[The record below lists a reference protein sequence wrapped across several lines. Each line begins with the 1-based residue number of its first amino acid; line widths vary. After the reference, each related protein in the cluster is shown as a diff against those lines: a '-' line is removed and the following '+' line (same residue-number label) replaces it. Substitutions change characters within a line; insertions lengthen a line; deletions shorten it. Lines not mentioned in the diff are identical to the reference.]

1 MKTIPP
7 KTKDN
12 VRVKATGTLPNG
24 APVIVNS
31 DGTVSTTIDNS
42 ETAIPKKGYI
52 DQASPNSPAYIASVY
67 DSYNDRVVFAWR
79 DQNNSNYGTAIVG
92 QIKGRTITWG
102 TKTTFLTAQAEY
114 ISMAFDTSQN
124 KVLICFKHDGDGQK
138 GYGIVATVDPS
149 NNSITFGTAVKF
161 NDNGVTLYIR
171 AAFDSNSNKTVIV
184 YSDGG
189 DSYHGYSIVA
199 TISGTSVS
207 YGTAVEFVNIEVNEL
222 AVTFDSEH
230 NKIALAYRKGSP
242 NYFGAFKVGNVSG
255 TSITWGLDS
264 DIVQANMQYH
274 NITFDTTNN
283 FVVGCFMDGGSGNKG
298 TLYVL
303 EIADSFA
310 SNVNNV
316 VGGSAGIIKTV
327 YSTVTTQ
334 HNAIVYSPNS
344 RTVAIMFYNANSGHS
359 YILEADVHNDKTA
372 DFFNN
377 SGTALAGWTSIDY
390 TSTHHQPIYS
400 SSSKQVATF
409 YVHGGF
415 GGVGYM
421 IKKFRRDAFGAAVQ
435 FESHAVQDVSAVY
448 NAATKRVVVAYNDLG
463 ESKGYAVVGTVGS
476 DNTISFGTP
485 VEFLATVPNQ
495 TSLVSLREEQANNDC
510 VVIVYTPSNN
520 VVSAKPAKINPTT
533 NSLTI
538 GNANS
543 VGANLASGGSK
554 IGCCAYPPSGD
565 AIIVSFDTNT
575 ITPGGYCTVVVL
587 NTAGTDITF
596 GANYIFNSGDSL
608 EATMEYDPTNQ
619 VAAVFYRDDG
629 NNNYGTSRTLTV
641 TNTNQISYNS
651 EVVFSSA
658 NVTYRIDVTFKTE
671 HYGTNQPRFE
681 IAFMNTQLN
690 NGTGQIVYGF
700 ISGSSIAFQSAAS
713 FQLAAGSYN
722 PQPGNIRLSYN
733 EEADLTAII
742 YDRDNQN
749 KNICILY
756 KTDTGGT
763 QFFYSVRRSLRS
775 EASPIYNIVST
786 DQDIVYD
793 ANAKKT
799 VVFFKDDSASNVG
812 KAVVI
817 DIGTANLTSENFIG
831 MVNGGTVPTDGQ
843 AIVDIV
849 GTVNENQSGLTIGQ
863 QYYVQKDGTLSTTA
877 DTPSV
882 LAGTALSATKLLVK
896 K

>member
-7 KTKDN
+7 ETKDK
-12 VRVKATGTLPNG
+12 VRIKATGTLPNG
-24 APVIVNS
+24 APVIINS
-31 DGTVSTTIDNS
+31 DGTVSTAIDNS
-42 ETAIPKKGYI
+42 ETPNPQKGYI

-114 ISMAFDTSQN
+114 ISMAFDTSEN

-138 GYGIVATVDPS
+138 GYAIVGTVIPG

-171 AAFDSNSNKTVIV
+171 SVFDSNSNKTVIV

-189 DSYHGYSIVA
+189 DSYHGWSRVA
-199 TISGTSVS
+199 TITGTSVG
-207 YGTAVEFVNIEVNEL
+207 YGTAAEFANFEVMEL

-242 NYFGAFKVGNVSG
+242 NYYGAFKVGDVSG
-255 TSITWGLDS
+255 TSITWGAESAILN
-264 DIVQANMQYH
+264 ANMQYH
-274 NITFDTTNN
+274 NLTFDTTNN
-283 FVVGCFMDGGSGNKG
+283 FVIGCYMDGGASNKG
-298 TLYVL
+298 TLYAL
-303 EIADSFA
+303 EITNSFA
-310 SNVNNV
+310 SNTTNV
-316 VGGSAGIIKTV
+316 VGITATV
-327 YSTVTTQ
+327 FATTVSQ
-334 HNAIVYSPNS
+334 HINVVYNPNS
-344 RTVAIMFYNANSGHS
+344 RTTAILYYNGNSGHS
-359 YILEADVHNDKTA
+359 YILEAEVHNDRTV

-377 SGTALAGWTSIDY
+377 SGTALAGETTITY
-390 TSTHHQPIYS
+390 VSTYHAPIYS
-400 SSSKQVATF
+400 SSSKQVVTF
-409 YVHGGF
+409 YIHGGF

-435 FESHAVQDVSAVY
+435 FESHAVNDVSAVY
-448 NAATKRVVVAYNDLG
+448 NAATKRVVVAYIDTG

-485 VEFLATVPNQ
+485 VEFYSSQPNQ
-495 TSLVSLREEQANNDC
+495 VSLVSLREEQGNSDC
-510 VVIVYTPSNN
+510 VVIVYAPTNS
-520 VVSAKPAKINPTT
+520 VVSAIPAKINPAT

-538 GNANS
+538 GAANS

-575 ITPGGYCTVVVL
+575 ITPGGYCTVAVL
-587 NTAGTDITF
+587 NAAGNGITF
-596 GANYIFNSGDSL
+596 GANYIFNAGDSP

-629 NNNYGTSRTLTV
+629 NNNYGTSRTLAV
-641 TNTNQISYNS
+641 TNTNQINYNS
-651 EVVFSSA
+651 EVVFSSV
-658 NVTYRIDVTFKTE
+658 NTTYRIDVTFKTE

-681 IAFMNTQLN
+681 IAFMNTALN

-700 ISGSSIAFQSAAS
+700 ISGSSIVFSGAAS
-713 FQLAAGSYN
+713 FQLAVGGYN
-722 PQPGNIRLSYN
+722 PQPSNIRLSYN
-733 EEADLTAII
+733 EEADLTPIL
-742 YDRDNQN
+742 YQKDSQN
-749 KNICILY
+749 KTVYTLY
-756 KTDTGGT
+756 KTDTGSN
-763 QFFYSVRRSLRS
+763 QYFYSVRRSLRS
-775 EASPIYNIVST
+775 EASPIYNINS
-786 DQDIVYD
+786 DSHDIVYD

-799 VVFFKDDSASNVG
+799 VVFFKDGGASNVG

-817 DIGTANLTSENFIG
+817 DIGTANLSSENFIG
-831 MVNGGTVPTDGQ
+831 MVSGGTVPTNGQ
-843 AIVDIV
+843 AIVDIA

>member
-7 KTKDN
+7 ETKDK

-24 APVIVNS
+24 APVLINS
-31 DGTVSTTIDNS
+31 DGTVSSTIDNS
-42 ETAIPKKGYI
+42 ETTNPKKGYI
-52 DQASPNSPAYIASVY
+52 DQASPNSPNYIASVY

-92 QIKGRTITWG
+92 QIKGQTIIWG
-102 TKTTFLTAQAEY
+102 TKTAFLTAQTEY
-114 ISMAFDTSQN
+114 IGMAFDTSQN
-124 KVLICFKHDGDGQK
+124 KVLISFKHDGDGQK
-138 GYGIVATVDPS
+138 GYACVATVDPS

-161 NDNGVTLYIR
+161 NDNGVTLYIKPV
-171 AAFDSNSNKTVIV
+171 FDSNSNKTVIV
-184 YSDGG
+184 YSDLG
-189 DSYHGYSIVA
+189 DSGHGWSVVA

-207 YGTAVEFVNIEVNEL
+207 FGTAVEFVGIEVNEL

-242 NYFGAFKVGNVSG
+242 TYYGAFKVGDVSG
-255 TSITWGLDS
+255 TSITWGV
-264 DIVQANMQYH
+264 DIDILTANMQYH

-283 FVVGCFMDGGSGNKG
+283 FVVGCFMDGGTNNQG

-303 EIADSFA
+303 EITDSFA
-310 SNVNNV
+310 SNASNV
-316 VGGSAGIIKTV
+316 VGGAVTKSV
-327 YSTVTTQ
+327 YNTVTCQ

-344 RTVAIMFYNANSGHS
+344 RTVAIMYYNANSGHS
-359 YILEADVHNDKTA
+359 YILEADVHSDKTV

-377 SGTALAGWTSIDY
+377 SGTAQAGE
-390 TSTHHQPIYS
+390 STINYVSTYHQPIYS

-409 YVHGGF
+409 YIHGGF

-435 FESHAVQDVSAVY
+435 FESHAVQDVSGVY

-463 ESKGYAVVGTVGS
+463 EGKGYAVVGTVGS

-485 VEFLATVPNQ
+485 VEFLATQPNQ
-495 TSLVSLREEQANNDC
+495 TSLVSLREEQANNDK
-510 VVIVYTPSNN
+510 VVIIYTNGSN
-520 VVSAKPAKINPTT
+520 VIHGIPAQINPAN
-533 NSLTI
+533 NSLTL
-538 GNANS
+538 GAANTLNS
-543 VGANLASGGSK
+543 SITSGGSK

-565 AIIVSFDTNT
+565 AIIVSFDTNAGT
-575 ITPGGYCTVVVL
+575 AGGYAAVGVL
-587 NTAGTDITF
+587 NAAGNGITF
-596 GANYIFNSGDSL
+596 GQNYIFNQGDSP
-608 EATMEYDPTNQ
+608 EATMEYDPSNQ
-619 VAAVFYRDDG
+619 IAAVFYRDDG
-629 NNNYGTSRTLTV
+629 NNNYGTSRTLAV
-641 TNTNQISYNS
+641 SNTNQISYNS
-651 EVVFSSA
+651 EVVFSSS
-658 NVTYRIDVTFKTE
+658 NTTYRIDTTFDTT
-671 HYGTNQPRFE
+671 HNRFE
-681 IAFMNTQLN
+681 VAFMNTGFN
-690 NGTGQIVYGF
+690 NGSGQIVYGG
-700 ISGSSIAFQSAAS
+700 ISGGSISWPSAAT
-713 FQLAAGSYN
+713 FQAALGSYN
-722 PQPGNIRLSYN
+722 PNPERIRLSYN
-733 EEADLTAII
+733 EEADLTPILYAK
-742 YDRDNQN
+742 DGPN
-749 KNICILY
+749 KTVYTLY
-756 KTDTGGT
+756 KTDIGGS

-775 EASPIYNIVST
+775 EASPIYSINSE
-786 DQDIVYD
+786 DHDIVYD

-799 VVFFKDDSASNVG
+799 VVFFRDGGASNIG

-817 DIGTANLTSENFIG
+817 DIGTANLTSDNFIG
-831 MVNGGTVPTDGQ
+831 MVSGGRVPTNGQ

>member
-7 KTKDN
+7 ETKDK
-12 VRVKATGTLPNG
+12 VRIKATGTLPNG
-24 APVIVNS
+24 APVIINS
-31 DGTVSTTIDNS
+31 DGTVSTAIDNS
-42 ETAIPKKGYI
+42 ETPNPQKEYI

-124 KVLICFKHDGDGQK
+124 KVLICFKHDGDAQK

-242 NYFGAFKVGNVSG
+242 NYYGAFKVGDVSG
-255 TSITWGLDS
+255 TSITWGLDI
-264 DIVQANMQYH
+264 DILTANMQYH

-303 EIADSFA
+303 EITDSFA
-310 SNVNNV
+310 SNATNV
-316 VGGSAGIIKTV
+316 VGITATV
-327 YSTVTTQ
+327 FATTVSQ
-334 HNAIVYSPNS
+334 HINVVYNPNS
-344 RTVAIMFYNANSGHS
+344 RTTAILYYNGNSGHS
-359 YILEADVHNDKTA
+359 YILEAEVHNDRTV

-377 SGTALAGWTSIDY
+377 SGTALAGETTITY
-390 TSTHHQPIYS
+390 VSTYHAPIYS
-400 SSSKQVATF
+400 SSSKQVVTF

-435 FESHAVQDVSAVY
+435 FESHAVNDVSAVY
-448 NAATKRVVVAYNDLG
+448 NAATKRVVVAYRDTG
-463 ESKGYAVVGTVGS
+463 EGKGYAVVGAVGS

-485 VEFLATVPNQ
+485 VEFYSSQPNQ
-495 TSLVSLREEQANNDC
+495 VSLVSLREEQDNNDK
-510 VVIVYTPSNN
+510 VVIVFAQTNSQIWGR
-520 VVSAKPAKINPTT
+520 PAQINPAN
-533 NSLTI
+533 NSLTL

-543 VGANLASGGSK
+543 LNSNVTSGGSR

-565 AIIVSFDTNT
+565 AIIVSFDTNAGT
-575 ITPGGYCTVVVL
+575 AGGYTAVGVL

-596 GANYIFNSGDSL
+596 GGNYIFNAGDSP

-629 NNNYGTSRTLTV
+629 NNNYGTSRTLAV
-641 TNTNQISYNS
+641 TNTNQINYNS
-651 EVVFSSA
+651 EVVFSSV
-658 NVTYRIDVTFKTE
+658 NTTYRIDVTFKTE

-681 IAFMNTQLN
+681 IAFMNTALN

-700 ISGSSIAFQSAAS
+700 ISGSSIVFSGAAS
-713 FQLAAGSYN
+713 FQLAVGGYN
-722 PQPGNIRLSYN
+722 PQPSNIRLSYN
-733 EEADLTAII
+733 EEADLTPIL
-742 YDRDNQN
+742 YQKDSQN
-749 KNICILY
+749 KTVYTLY
-756 KTDTGGT
+756 RTVVGGG
-763 QFFYSVRRSLRS
+763 QEFFSVKRSLRS
-775 EASPIYNIVST
+775 EASPIYNINS
-786 DQDIVYD
+786 DSHDIVYD

-799 VVFFKDDSASNVG
+799 IVFFKDGGASNVG

-882 LAGTALSATKLLVK
+882 LAGTALSTTKLLVK

>member
-7 KTKDN
+7 ETKDK

-24 APVIVNS
+24 APVIINS
-31 DGTVSTTIDNS
+31 DGTVSSTIDNS

-102 TKTTFLTAQAEY
+102 TKTTFLTAQTEY
-114 ISMAFDTSQN
+114 IGMAFDTSQN
-124 KVLICFKHDGDGQK
+124 KVLISFKHDGDGQK
-138 GYGIVATVDPS
+138 GYACVATVDPS

-161 NDNGVTLYIR
+161 NDNGVTLYIKPV
-171 AAFDSNSNKTVIV
+171 FDSNSNKTVIV
-184 YSDGG
+184 YSDLG
-189 DSYHGYSIVA
+189 DSGHGWSVVA

-207 YGTAVEFVNIEVNEL
+207 FGTAVEFVGIEVNEL

-242 NYFGAFKVGNVSG
+242 TYYGAFKVGDVSG
-255 TSITWGLDS
+255 TSITWGLDT
-264 DIVQANMQYH
+264 DILTANMQYH

-283 FVVGCFMDGGSGNKG
+283 FVVGCFMDGGASNKG

-303 EIADSFA
+303 EITDSFA
-310 SNVNNV
+310 SNVTNV
-316 VGGSAGIIKTV
+316 VNDSIVKTV

-334 HNAIVYSPNS
+334 HNAVVYSPNS

-359 YILEADVHNDKTA
+359 YILEGEIHSDKTA
-372 DFFNN
+372 DFFDN

-390 TSTHHQPIYS
+390 TSTYHQPIYS

-409 YVHGGF
+409 YVHAGF

-463 ESKGYAVVGTVGS
+463 ESKGYAVVGQVDGT
-476 DNTISFGTP
+476 TITFGTP
-485 VEFLATVPNQ
+485 VEYLATQPNQ
-495 TSLVSLREEQANNDC
+495 TSLVSLREEQGNGDC
-510 VVIVYTPSNN
+510 VVIVYANGSN
-520 VVSAKPAKINPTT
+520 VIHGMPAQINPAN
-533 NSLTI
+533 NSLTL
-538 GNANS
+538 GAANTLNSS
-543 VGANLASGGSK
+543 VTSGGSK

-565 AIIVSFDTNT
+565 AIIVSFDTNAGT
-575 ITPGGYCTVVVL
+575 AGGYAAVGVL
-587 NTAGTDITF
+587 NAAGNGITF
-596 GANYIFNSGDSL
+596 GQNYIFNSGDSP
-608 EATMEYDPTNQ
+608 EATMEYDPSNQ
-619 VAAVFYRDDG
+619 IAAVFYRDDG
-629 NNNYGTSRTLTV
+629 NNNYGTSRTLAV
-641 TNTNQISYNS
+641 SNTNQISYNS
-651 EVVFSSA
+651 EVVFSSS
-658 NVTYRIDVTFKTE
+658 NTTYRIDTTFDTT
-671 HYGTNQPRFE
+671 HNRFE
-681 IAFMNTQLN
+681 VAFMNTGFN
-690 NGTGQIVYGF
+690 NGSGQIVYGF
-700 ISGSSIAFQSAAS
+700 ISGASLAFQSAAT
-713 FQLAAGSYN
+713 FQGAVGSYN

-742 YDRDNQN
+742 YNKDSQN
-749 KNICILY
+749 KNICVLY
-756 KTDTGGT
+756 KTDTGGS

-831 MVNGGTVPTDGQ
+831 MVSGGTVPTNGQ

-849 GTVNENQSGLTIGQ
+849 GAVNEDQSGLTIGQ